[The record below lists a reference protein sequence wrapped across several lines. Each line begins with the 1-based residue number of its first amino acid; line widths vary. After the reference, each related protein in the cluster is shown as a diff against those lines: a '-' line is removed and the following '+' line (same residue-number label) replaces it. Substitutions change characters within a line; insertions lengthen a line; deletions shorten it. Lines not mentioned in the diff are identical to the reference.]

1 MADAVAQV
9 QGYIEAW
16 GTNTTR
22 ERFDYERD
30 NNLMTAKT
38 KGILVIGNT
47 SELDTADKKRSFELF
62 RKGLN
67 QIDIITYDEL
77 LERAN
82 HIVGTTTPELSS
94 EGCSGAPYGNS
105 SSHQVD
111 YSDLPF

>member
-1 MADAVAQV
+1 
-9 QGYIEAW
+9 
-16 GTNTTR
+16 
-22 ERFDYERD
+22 
-30 NNLMTAKT
+30 MTAKT

-94 EGCSGAPYGNS
+94 EGCSGAPYGNP
-105 SSHQVD
+105 V
-111 YSDLPF
+111 LPMAIHHRTKLIIPICHSKKN

>member
-1 MADAVAQV
+1 MSLSGASQDSILE
-9 QGYIEAW
+9 G
-16 GTNTTR
+16 R
-22 ERFDYERD
+22 LFFPPFPSFH
-30 NNLMTAKT
+30 
-38 KGILVIGNT
+38 ILVIGNT

-82 HIVGTTTPELSS
+82 HIVGTTTLELSS
-94 EGCSGAPYGNS
+94 EGCSGAPYGDS